1 MTKKVLCVIDMQND
15 FITGSLGTPE
25 AQVILPKVEEKISST
40 DPDTIVIFTRDTH
53 TEDYLN
59 TLEGK
64 NLPVPHCIAGTHGWE
79 IAENLI
85 ENLIERSEVTF
96 WIINKPTFGATDLM
110 EELKSIKEEYGEIE
124 LEFVG
129 LCTGICVLS
138 NAILARAT
146 FPNTEIVVDSSCCAC
161 VSPESHKTALEAM
174 KLCQITIK

>member
-1 MTKKVLCVIDMQND
+1 MAKKVLCVIDMQND

-25 AQVILPKVEEKISST
+25 AQAILPKVEEKIAAT
-40 DPDTIVIFTRDTH
+40 DHDTIVIFTRDTH

-79 IAENLI
+79 IAENLTKYF
-85 ENLIERSEVTF
+85 LGTL
-96 WIINKPTFGATDLM
+96 WAINKPTFGSTDLM
-110 EELKSIKEEYGEIE
+110 KELKSIEEEYGEIE